1 MMLTSTPIPSEHP
14 VRFYKIIALSFLCIT
29 LLLLGA
35 IIFMSSRRAM
45 ITIIT
50 KSEPLE
56 VSSMVTI
63 DARDSDGQV
72 KGIVTSTVVTLEK
85 MFFPTGTRTEDAQAV
100 GVVTLYNE
108 TNAAQALIPTT
119 RLLSAEGVLFRMKD
133 RATVPANGSV
143 DVEVYADLPGATGNI
158 MPTSFTIPGLREDRQ
173 SVIYGKSTAD
183 MMGGVRTI
191 GVVGEED
198 VRKAEEVL
206 REELKTLGARV
217 LSEKVGAEMSGL
229 FDIDPVIY
237 GEVSERGLEAD
248 SFMLTGTT
256 TVVGVWYDDA
266 ELHRYAVDMLEKR
279 VVDNS
284 QVLYSI
290 ELEPTISLDSYDL
303 DMHTARILVAHRGLV
318 NIDQNSQELQ
328 KAAFFGK
335 SEDEVK
341 RYVMS
346 LKHVEGV
353 EIVFRPVWGR
363 SVPYVAEN
371 IEIIVREVQ

>member
-56 VSSMVTI
+56 VSSMVMI

-108 TNAAQALIPTT
+108 TNAAQALIQTT

-143 DVEVYADLPGATGNI
+143 DVEVYADLPGAPGNI

-173 SVIYGKSTAD
+173 AVIYGKSTTA

-229 FDIDPVIY
+229 FDIDPVVY

-256 TVVGVWYDDA
+256 TVVGVWYDHA
-266 ELHRYAVDMLEKR
+266 ELHRYAIDMLEKR

-290 ELEPTISLDSYDL
+290 EPEPTISLDSYDL